1 MWSCILLALEK
12 NCTEQKWDGMIWDIE
27 RVTHAALDT
36 VEVLPNIIVGCRWIR
51 EAIVTIDL
59 PGCKGTHAWSRDF
72 NIHEYLEETI
82 QKDVSITEFHSTKV
96 ENDNALNIEFSK
108 LNSVSTK
115 KFWLFNHIE
124 TSLVSNAHA
133 ADLLPNCMLIVPLS
147 KEQKDLPSYTP
158 IALTISSGNEFSL
171 CFLPPHES
179 RTKIKIDGN
188 IGTEKKSGQQCNEYI
203 L

>member
-1 MWSCILLALEK
+1 
-12 NCTEQKWDGMIWDIE
+12 MIWDIE

-96 ENDNALNIEFSK
+96 ENDKALNIEFSK

-124 TSLVSNAHA
+124 TGKYRCNTAIFT
-133 ADLLPNCMLIVPLS
+133 NCMLINFLS
-147 KEQKDLPSYTP
+147 KEQRYLPSYTP
-158 IALTISSGNEFSL
+158 IALTISGGNSSL
-171 CFLPPHES
+171 LLLYH
-179 RTKIKIDGN
+179 RMKIMQKLKL
-188 IGTEKKSGQQCNEYI
+188 TENRNEKFWAANAIII